1 MKNPRLKDL
10 LRGLPIL
17 AILLLAL
24 TMVLCP
30 SCFAEENGRWGTAA
44 DEIDRY
50 LDAGFEYY
58 LEGNTKDAYTSVNN
72 AYFRV
77 YEVTGFERQT
87 MSYISGNRKNAIEM
101 QFSTCKANVK
111 REELDLD
118 TKIRVRSSLMKLKTM
133 IREDANKLAE
143 MQGEARSEI
152 KYYLHGELVKED
164 PYADLAAD
172 PDAAAKYENWYEAAT
187 LVKETLDTA
196 YMAYLDKDFEAA
208 SDNLNTAFYLLE
220 RLDIADLEDV
230 LAREVSGGERRRAS
244 IIRALLGTPDFLL
257 ADEPTSDLDDEN
269 VSLVLDLL
277 KEEAREGRGVLV
289 ITHDQEVL
297 SICDDLYQME
307 AGILIRK
314 ED

>member
-1 MKNPRLKDL
+1 
-10 LRGLPIL
+10 
-17 AILLLAL
+17 
-24 TMVLCP
+24 
-30 SCFAEENGRWGTAA
+30 
-44 DEIDRY
+44 
-50 LDAGFEYY
+50 
-58 LEGNTKDAYTSVNN
+58 
-72 AYFRV
+72 
-77 YEVTGFERQT
+77 
-87 MSYISGNRKNAIEM
+87 
-101 QFSTCKANVK
+101 
-111 REELDLD
+111 
-118 TKIRVRSSLMKLKTM
+118 
-133 IREDANKLAE
+133 
-143 MQGEARSEI
+143 
-152 KYYLHGELVKED
+152 
-164 PYADLAAD
+164 
-172 PDAAAKYENWYEAAT
+172 
-187 LVKETLDTA
+187 
-196 YMAYLDKDFEAA
+196 MAYLDKDFEAA